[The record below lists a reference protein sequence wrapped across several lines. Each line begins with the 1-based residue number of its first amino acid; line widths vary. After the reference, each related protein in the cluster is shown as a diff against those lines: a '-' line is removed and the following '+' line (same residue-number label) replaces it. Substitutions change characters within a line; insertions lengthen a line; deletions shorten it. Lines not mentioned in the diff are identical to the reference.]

1 LRQVFQLKINV
12 LQKSTPLSIFTYFL
26 PIFIKKS
33 RLNLIKMKNTFI
45 VILIICAQTIAFSQ
59 TQEEPTSFTYAEFRG
74 GYGISIFGS
83 GLKEKYKAGNFSNSG
98 GGLAT
103 LSAYHKFKK
112 INHFNF
118 GLKYKSLG
126 AGPSKGDN
134 GNEMFFNY
142 WGAAVT
148 TKYFPFDKMAKKG
161 LYLQG
166 DYFFV
171 TQFTQK
177 YRNTAKLEFNH
188 QFAIGSGFAF
198 GAGYDMALNNKK
210 MMLTIGIEYE
220 MDSRQGEV
228 TGIGDK
234 VFKSSNFGLMTG
246 IKF

>member
-1 LRQVFQLKINV
+1 MPPSVFY
-12 LQKSTPLSIFTYFL
+12 QKSC
-26 PIFIKKS
+26 
-33 RLNLIKMKNTFI
+33 LNQRKMKNI
-45 VILIICAQTIAFSQ
+45 VSILLLLSVQTSAFSQ

-112 INHFNF
+112 INHFNV

-126 AGPSKGDN
+126 AAPAKGDN
-134 GNEMFFNY
+134 GDEMFFNY

-148 TKYFPFDKMAKKG
+148 AKCFPFDKMAKKG
-161 LYLQG
+161 LYLQA

-171 TQFTQK
+171 SQFTQK

-198 GAGYDMALNNKK
+198 GAGYDMPLNNKK
-210 MMLTIGIEYE
+210 TMLTIGIEYE

-234 VFKSSNFGLMTG
+234 VFKSSNFGIMTG